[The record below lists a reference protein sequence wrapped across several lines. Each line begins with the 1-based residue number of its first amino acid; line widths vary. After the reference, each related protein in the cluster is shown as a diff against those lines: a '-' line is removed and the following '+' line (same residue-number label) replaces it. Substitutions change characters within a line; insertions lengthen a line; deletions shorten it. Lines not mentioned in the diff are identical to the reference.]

1 MSIQEEIKKDWTGNQ
16 VAYVVTNGFA
26 NNNKHERADND
37 YYATEPKATEL
48 LLQLEDFDNVWE
60 ICCGGGHMADVLL
73 KHNILGRVSDIHDYG
88 YRPIFSDGK
97 EIVPEIRDFLDYHW
111 GWDGDIITNPPYKYA
126 NQFIENAM
134 LNLKDGRKL
143 ALFLPIRYTEGKA
156 RKILFAKYP
165 PKKIWVS
172 SGRLKCAINGNFK
185 DMKGSAVSYA
195 WFVWEKGY
203 KGESKI
209 GWFN

>member
-1 MSIQEEIKKDWTGNQ
+1 MSDWKGNQ

-26 NNNKHERADND
+26 NNNKHERATDD

-48 LLQLEDFDNVWE
+48 LLTLDSFKNVWE
-60 ICCGGGHMADVLL
+60 CACGEGHMAEVLK
-73 KHNILGRVSDIHDYG
+73 KHGILGKATDLVDRGYG
-88 YRPIFSDGK
+88 
-97 EIVPEIRDFLDYHW
+97 EVEDFLASNEPW
-111 GWDGDIITNPPYKYA
+111 SGDIITNPPYIHA
-126 NQFIENAM
+126 NKFIEKSMQLLA
-134 LNLKDGRKL
+134 DGSKL

-156 RKILFAKYP
+156 RKVLFEMYP

-172 SGRLKCAINGNFK
+172 SSRLKCAINGDFGN
-185 DMKGSAVSYA
+185 MKESAVSYA

-203 KGESKI
+203 EGESKI

>member
-1 MSIQEEIKKDWTGNQ
+1 MNKDWTGNQ

-26 NNNKHERADND
+26 NNNKHDRAVND

-48 LLQLEDFDNVWE
+48 LLELDSFSNVWE
-60 ICCGGGHMADVLL
+60 CCVGGGHMADVLL
-73 KHNILGRVSDIHDYG
+73 KNGILGRVSDIEDYG
-88 YRPIFSDGK
+88 YRPIIDGMPL
-97 EIVPEIRDFLDYHW
+97 VPERRDFLSYHW

-126 NQFIENAM
+126 NGFIENAM
-134 LNLKDGRKL
+134 SVLNEGRKL

-156 RKILFAKYP
+156 RKLLFEKYP

-172 SGRLKCAINGNFK
+172 SGRLKCAINGDFDN
-185 DMKGSAVSYA
+185 MKGSAVSYA
-195 WFVWEKGY
+195 WFIWEKGY
-203 KGESKI
+203 QGETKL

>member
-1 MSIQEEIKKDWTGNQ
+1 MGKDWQGNQ

-26 NNNKHERADND
+26 NNNKHERPEDD

-48 LLQLEDFDNVWE
+48 LLKLEDFDDVWE
-60 ICCGGGHMADVLL
+60 VACGGGHMAEVIRKTGKLA
-73 KHNILGRVSDIHDYG
+73 RASDKFWRG
-88 YRPIFSDGK
+88 YEPA
-97 EIVPEIRDFLDYHW
+97 EVRDFLEYHW

-156 RKILFAKYP
+156 RKLLFEKYP

-172 SGRLKCAINGNFK
+172 SGRLKCAINGEFEN
-185 DMKGSAVSYA
+185 MKGSAVSYA
-195 WFVWEKGY
+195 WFIWQKGY